1 MSSGF
6 RSVFYMV
13 RQCIHL
19 EIEFLKAL
27 INIIITYVHGSIGI
41 TKPYGTSRFDFL
53 FHSDLSEFI
62 KHNLN

>member
-27 INIIITYVHGSIGI
+27 INIIITYAHGNIGI
-41 TKPYGTSRFDFL
+41 AKLYAASRFDFL
-53 FHSDLSEFI
+53 FYSELSEFI
-62 KHNLN
+62 KRTLN